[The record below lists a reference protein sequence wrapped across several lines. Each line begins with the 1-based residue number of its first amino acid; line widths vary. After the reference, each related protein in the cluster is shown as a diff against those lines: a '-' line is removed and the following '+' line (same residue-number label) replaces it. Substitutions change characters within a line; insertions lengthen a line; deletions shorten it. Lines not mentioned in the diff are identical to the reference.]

1 MTVREE
7 KRFIIQITIFV
18 LAILLIF
25 STYFRKDTQEG
36 FKFFTKKEMLMIKK
50 TKLIKMSPK

>member
-1 MTVREE
+1 MTVKRR

-36 FKFFTKKEMLMIKK
+36 FKFYEKRNC
-50 TKLIKMSPK
+50 